1 MSTHSWRRWRGSLSA
16 AALLVCAVAQAQAP
30 TQAPTLG
37 ATESQARALIHAR
50 LVASPYKMSER
61 ARSGRIRYA
70 LAFEPALVWSWP
82 ATGEQRVQVRDAA
95 AATALVDVCNDCGDE
110 AAPDPAELRR
120 YLAPNAWIDSD
131 TRSLRAFARQHARG
145 QGVERRMQALV
156 TAVQQHMNGPIAYRD
171 YLSASQALASRG
183 GDCTEFALLLAA
195 LGRAQGIPTR
205 IAYGV
210 AYSSRFTGESH
221 VFSPHVWVQAWD
233 GRRWVS
239 YDAGLG
245 RFDSGHI
252 ALRIGDGL
260 PEDGAGV
267 MAAIGRLKVIE
278 ASGVIGAAR

>member
-1 MSTHSWRRWRGSLSA
+1 MSARASRRWR
-16 AALLVCAVAQAQAP
+16 AALAGAALIVGVAAQAQTP
-30 TQAPTLG
+30 TPTLG
-37 ATESQARALIHAR
+37 ATESQARAIIHAR

-70 LAFEPALVWSWP
+70 IAFEPALSWPWP
-82 ATGEQRVQVRDAA
+82 ATGEQRVQVRDLTD
-95 AATALVDVCNDCGDE
+95 ATALIDVCVDCGAE
-110 AAPDPAELRR
+110 PAPDAAELQR

-131 TRSLRAFARQHARG
+131 ERSVHAFARQHARG
-145 QGVERRMQALV
+145 QGVERRMQSLV
-156 TAVQQHMNGPIAYRD
+156 KAVQQHMNGPIAYRD

-205 IAYGV
+205 IAYGI

-221 VFSPHVWVQAWD
+221 VFSPHVWTQAWN
-233 GRRWVS
+233 GQRWVS

-260 PEDGAGV
+260 PQDGAGV
-267 MAAIGRLKVIE
+267 MSAIGRLKVIE
-278 ASGVIGAAR
+278 ATGVIDGAR

>member
-1 MSTHSWRRWRGSLSA
+1 MSLNTRRGWRVPLATAIWSIALA
-16 AALLVCAVAQAQAP
+16 AQADTPAVA
-30 TQAPTLG
+30 
-37 ATESQARALIHAR
+37 ATETQARALIQAR

-70 LAFEPALVWSWP
+70 LAFEPALAWPWP

-95 AATALVDVCNDCGDE
+95 AATALIDICADCGDE
-110 AAPDPAELRR
+110 PAPDAGELRR
-120 YLAPNAWIDSD
+120 YRGANAWIDSD
-131 TRSLRAFARQHARG
+131 ERSVRAFARQHARG
-145 QGVERRMQALV
+145 NGVERRMQSLV
-156 TAVQQHMNGPIAYRD
+156 QAVQQHMTGPISYRE
-171 YLSASQALASRG
+171 YLSASQALAARG

-210 AYSSRFTGESH
+210 AYSSRFVGQSH
-221 VFSPHVWVQAWD
+221 VFGPHVWVQAWN
-233 GRRWVS
+233 GQRWIS

-245 RFDSGHI
+245 HFDSGHI

-260 PEDGAGV
+260 PQDSAGV

-278 ASGVIGAAR
+278 ATGVTDAAR

>member
-1 MSTHSWRRWRGSLSA
+1 M
-16 AALLVCAVAQAQAP
+16 AALIACAVAQAQAP
-30 TQAPTLG
+30 KQAPALG
-37 ATESQARALIHAR
+37 ATEAQARALIHAR
-50 LVASPYKMSER
+50 LVASPYKMSEN

-70 LAFEPALVWSWP
+70 LAFEPALAWPWP
-82 ATGEQRVQVRDAA
+82 ATGEQRVQMRDAT
-95 AATALVDVCNDCGDE
+95 AATALIDVCADCGDE
-110 AAPDPAELRR
+110 AAPDAAGLRR

-131 TRSLRAFARQHARG
+131 ERSVRAFARQHARG
-145 QGVERRMQALV
+145 QGAERRMQSLV
-156 TAVQQHMNGPIAYRD
+156 RAVQQHMNGPIAYRD

-205 IAYGV
+205 VAYGI
-210 AYSSRFTGESH
+210 AYSSRFTGQSH
-221 VFSPHVWVQAWD
+221 VFSPHVWTQAWN

-260 PEDGAGV
+260 PQDGAGL
-267 MAAIGRLKVIE
+267 MSAIGRLKVIE
-278 ASGVIGAAR
+278 ASGVIEAAR